1 MGRGYTPN
9 DVDTKHDTNY
19 EILRRMLGQLG
30 AWVPTYLFPHLKGEF
45 SKSAR
50 SIGRYLSC
58 LSQIL
63 TVSNPRKHIVP
74 RKQTRKSKAPMPI
87 AYGSNADI
95 AKSVCLRPSHAML
108 ASVIAVGRKS
118 SLKSYRKLLSDIFFE
133 NVNAPRS
140 GNKSYE
146 VPSMTE
152 KCSI

>member
-1 MGRGYTPN
+1 M
-9 DVDTKHDTNY
+9 K
-19 EILRRMLGQLG
+19 RMLGQLG

-87 AYGSNADI
+87 AYGSNVDI
-95 AKSVCLRPSHAML
+95 AKAVCLRPSHAMRTL
-108 ASVIAVGRKS
+108 ISNTSCRWRSRAQ
-118 SLKSYRKLLSDIFFE
+118 FFRAQSFYFNFTNTLE
-133 NVNAPRS
+133 VLFVRQRLNAR
-140 GNKSYE
+140 
-146 VPSMTE
+146 
-152 KCSI
+152 